1 MRQMGCAYR
10 KAWLSD
16 AQKIYFMFT
25 RSSAGCCLRNAVI
38 GETTRRSLML
48 RNALRLVFSRRRA
61 FRSTRFID
69 ARRLHSF
76 RKSRRYAANW
86 VRLPKGVAFGR
97 AENLFYVH
105 AFLGRLL
112 PAERRDRKTTPRG
125 AVRLAAGFSSV
136 PRDWGH
142 AFYKCAAHSPF
153 PVQLPAVR

>member
-1 MRQMGCAYR
+1 MRRIYKKTHENLGELTPAIFRDFRKTPTKTRYRQIARFLFGVFLAAACFQGTPLSKCRGFTFPARAAGMRQMGCAYR

-38 GETTRRSLML
+38 GETT
-48 RNALRLVFSRRRA
+48 
-61 FRSTRFID
+61 
-69 ARRLHSF
+69 
-76 RKSRRYAANW
+76 
-86 VRLPKGVAFGR
+86 
-97 AENLFYVH
+97 
-105 AFLGRLL
+105 
-112 PAERRDRKTTPRG
+112 PRG